1 MMQPNALLVAPYKTA
16 RLSAGKATGPEF
28 VPPVVSELEAP
39 VRPRKKRDI
48 STLVAEIRAQ

>member
-1 MMQPNALLVAPYKTA
+1 
-16 RLSAGKATGPEF
+16 